1 MPRKPTGF
9 SIYDVVVI
17 MKSIMVYFHSLRTTS
32 RITEEKNNSRKE
44 KQHERNRIEND
55 EKIENYYIR
64 EDKSDGECNSGRE
77 GHLFV
82 TEIRRLQKSVRR
94 NKKYKKKV
102 WGEKAATK

>member
-1 MPRKPTGF
+1 
-9 SIYDVVVI
+9 
-17 MKSIMVYFHSLRTTS
+17 MVYFHSLRTTS

-64 EDKSDGECNSGRE
+64 EDKSDGECNSGR
-77 GHLFV
+77 GGNLFV
-82 TEIRRLQKSVRR
+82 TGSGRRLQKSVRR
-94 NKKYKKKV
+94 NEKYKKKM